1 MNQEI
6 LEKLNSFCAD
16 FKSFRA
22 NTEDGQGKSLHDIKH
37 TFDYVAKTVDTY
49 HLTGTK
55 FGSNLSEKAKEAS
68 QVLSQLWLCLQDLEK
83 SISNFTDNQT
93 NNNNQVGGQGSTS
106 TSTPTTTKSTAEIAN
121 EVVEGKWG
129 VGTERQ
135 QRLEEAGYNYNE
147 VQSAVN
153 NQMKGIA
160 PSITSPNPQPNPQPQ
175 PPQNPY
181 NPPRVGGGEM
191 KMMTR

>member
-83 SISNFTDNQT
+83 SISNFTENQ
-93 NNNNQVGGQGSTS
+93 NRINNQIGNGLGTTNTETASNIKASDGSAYELGLKAS
-106 TSTPTTTKSTAEIAN
+106 
-121 EVVEGKWG
+121 
-129 VGTERQ
+129 
-135 QRLEEAGYNYNE
+135 EAGLAAQE
-147 VQSAVN
+147 AAKRVQEAMQRFNSV
-153 NQMKGIA
+153 I
-160 PSITSPNPQPNPQPQ
+160 
-175 PPQNPY
+175 
-181 NPPRVGGGEM
+181 
-191 KMMTR
+191 